1 MKKLIIVASV
11 AIVTLFACQKT
22 ELLTPKNSSENIALS
37 EGLNSNTTD
46 PAFNIELISAN
57 TVNGSNYEWVWKVT
71 EGSFDNDLSH
81 FSFANFTICGEDVKL
96 RNALKGYSFS
106 TNGTTWSNVVSA
118 SWGVDGSING
128 NGANQNCT
136 NNADVMKIDEGSETI
151 YYKLIF
157 EEKFGVGVNNS
168 SGYWKAA
175 TSCGLLT
182 FNGPTCLPK
191 EKCYA
196 YTNSE
201 TAWGAG
207 TRYVS
212 KGNWAT
218 YSAATSSTNS
228 TLNLTAGVTLFAG
241 QTTDIGTA
249 KLDGD
254 KIIITLKNGWE
265 LVPNTDAVK
274 IQGYNSTP
282 AAKNP
287 APGQFST
294 YKGSSLTPSVA
305 SFKFYGIHLDVRQ
318 KYEVDCPEEE

>member
-37 EGLNSNTTD
+37 EGLNSNTTSS
-46 PAFNIELISAN
+46 AFNIELKSN
-57 TVNGSNYEWVWKVT
+57 NVVNGSNFEWVWKVT
-71 EGSFDNDLSH
+71 NGSFGKDISH
-81 FSFANFTICGEDVKL
+81 FSFTNFNICEDIKL
-96 RNALKGYSFS
+96 KDALVGAAYSTDGINWTTS
-106 TNGTTWSNVVSA
+106 TVAWER
-118 SWGVDGSING
+118 DPSING
-128 NGANQNCT
+128 AGRNQDCFGG
-136 NNADVMKIDEGSETI
+136 DVMKIDAGQSMI
-151 YYKLIF
+151 YYKLILN
-157 EEKFGVGVNNS
+157 EEFGVGDNNS
-168 SGYWKAA
+168 NGYWKSA
-175 TSCGLLT
+175 TSCGLISYD
-182 FNGPTCLPK
+182 GPTCLPEE

-196 YTNSE
+196 YTESE

-207 TRYVS
+207 TRYVT

-218 YSAATSSTNS
+218 YSTASALAT
-228 TLNLTAGVTLFAG
+228 GVTLYAG
-241 QTTDIGTA
+241 KTTDIGTA
-249 KLDGD
+249 KLTSGV
-254 KIIITLKNGWE
+254 ITITLKNGWE

-305 SFKFYGIHLDVRQ
+305 SFTYYGIHLDVRQ
-318 KYEVDCPEEE
+318 KYEVDCPE